1 MGTVGIVSQAYGRG
15 DYREIVR
22 TLLRN
27 FVIAIVLAL
36 VIIIL
41 KPLISNSIQHFL
53 IHL

>member
-27 FVIAIVLAL
+27 FVIAIAITLL
-36 VIIIL
+36 IIIL
-41 KPLISNSIQHFL
+41 KPLINVSIQHF
-53 IHL
+53 